1 MPEPRNRLNRLPLAA
16 LLLAW
21 LLAACA
27 PMRPGYEQPTV
38 TLKSFRAVPSEG
50 GLPAFEIGLGVV
62 NPNRE
67 PLEVVGVSYTVR
79 VAGYD
84 LVKGVGKDF
93 DVIEGYATGELKL
106 RAEANLLEG
115 VRLVTRMMS
124 QPADTL
130 DYELDAKLDLGVFRT
145 IRLRETGEFRMDAGA
160 RGRAGGRS

>member
-1 MPEPRNRLNRLPLAA
+1 MSPRAPHPGRPAFAAA
-16 LLLAW
+16 LLLAL
-21 LLAACA
+21 LLAGCA

-38 TLKSFRAVPSEG
+38 TLKSFRAVPSDG
-50 GLPAFEIGLGVV
+50 ALPAFEILLGVV

-93 DVIEGYATGELKL
+93 DVIEGYDTGELEL

-115 VRLVTRMMS
+115 MRLVTSLVSR
-124 QPADTL
+124 PAERL
-130 DYELDAKLDLGVFRT
+130 DYELDAKLDLGVFRA
-145 IRLRETGEFRMDAGA
+145 IRVREGGEFSL
-160 RGRAGGRS
+160 GGGERP